1 MIWEKITFGGFSMK
15 EKGLLRAGMVL
26 LLIVMASTGVFASA
40 NQEVEEDDGKFSV
53 AMVLVGP
60 INDAGWNESAYKGL
74 ILAEKRFG
82 VVTAY
87 SENVPL
93 ADFETVFADYA
104 GKGYDLV
111 IGHGFEFVDPAKN
124 VAPDFPNTQFAVVN
138 GVGSQAPNFSSFRFK
153 TYQTGFIAGM
163 VAGLITESNN
173 VGMIGGAKYPHIE
186 AAAENYRVAAQL
198 VNPGCKVQTAY
209 VGNWTDVAKGKEM
222 ALAMIDGGADVLTG
236 NANQVTL
243 GIIDAAVSRG
253 IQAIG
258 YIDDQ
263 SHVAPDTIFV
273 SAIQS
278 VQNMVAVIVDKA
290 VNGTINPEFYLLGMA
305 EGVIGISDFHGN
317 DSKLSVEDKALIDE
331 LLVKIEDGTLEKE
344 GVFWKN

>member
-1 MIWEKITFGGFSMK
+1 MK
-15 EKGLLRAGMVL
+15 EKSLMRFGFSVLMMV
-26 LLIVMASTGVFASA
+26 IISISVFAA
-40 NQEVEEDDGKFSV
+40 GEKEPVKDDGKYSV

-124 VAPDFPNTQFAVVN
+124 VAPDFPDTQFAVVN
-138 GVGSQAPNFSSFRFK
+138 GTESQAPNFSSFRFK
-153 TYQTGFIAGM
+153 TYETGFIAGM

-186 AAAENYRVAAQL
+186 AAAENYRVAAEL

-222 ALAMIDGGADVLTG
+222 ALAMIDAGADVLTG

-253 IQAIG
+253 IQAVG

-263 SHVAPDTIFV
+263 YNVAPDTIFV

-278 VQNMVAVIVDKA
+278 VQKMVAVIIEKA
-290 VNGTINPEFYLLGMA
+290 INDTLNPEFYLLGMA

-317 DSKLSVEDKALIDE
+317 DSKLSSEDKALIDD
-331 LLVKIEDGTLEKE
+331 LLGKIEDGTLDKE